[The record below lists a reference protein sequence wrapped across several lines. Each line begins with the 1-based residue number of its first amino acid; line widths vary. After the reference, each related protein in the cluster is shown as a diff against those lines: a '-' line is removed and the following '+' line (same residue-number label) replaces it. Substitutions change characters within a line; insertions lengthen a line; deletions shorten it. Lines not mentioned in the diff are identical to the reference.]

1 MTVTA
6 DQTGLSKP
14 KLKAGDKV
22 TVVRVNDKM
31 ILVEKD
37 GDRFWINEKYLRQ

>member
-1 MTVTA
+1 MTVSE
-6 DQTGLSKP
+6 DQAGLSKP

-31 ILVEKD
+31 VLVEKD
-37 GDRFWINEKYLRQ
+37 GNRFWINEKYLKE

>member
-1 MTVTA
+1 MTVTT

-14 KLKAGDKV
+14 KLKSGDKV

-31 ILVEKD
+31 VLVEKGEID
-37 GDRFWINEKYLRQ
+37 FGLMKNI